1 MNVAHVYGM
10 AVQEILKDPGRSM
23 KAVDLLSSRDLEQL
37 RVWNYEQ
44 PSAIESCVHELIL
57 HHAEVSPQ
65 APAINCWDGDVT
77 YQQLDDLSSR
87 LACEFITEGI
97 QSETLVPVC
106 LEKSLYAAV
115 AMLAVLRAGAAFVP
129 LDPSHPE
136 ARFKA
141 IIEKA
146 NAKYVVTS
154 SETACL
160 FRHLPVKIIEVS
172 PSRSKTDYALLN
184 RSLPTV
190 RPYHAAFVLFT
201 SGSTGTPKGIVQEH
215 ASVCT
220 SATAHGRAMN
230 ITPDTRVF
238 QYAAFTFD
246 VSMMDIFTTLI
257 CGGCV
262 CIPSERDRMGDFT
275 SAMNRMRV
283 NWVLFTP
290 SVASLIQPEDVPTLK
305 TLVLGG
311 EAVKQENVSRWA
323 NKVFLFNCYGPAEC
337 GACAIGRFTQSDSRP
352 ANVGRHFGAELC
364 WVVDPENHNRLVP
377 IGAVGELVVEGP
389 TLARAY
395 LDDLDKTRA
404 VFIKSPGW
412 AQVFQHK
419 RPQRVYKTGDLVRQ
433 NSNGTFD
440 FVGRKDLQV
449 KVRGQRVEIGEVE
462 HHVSTYPGIA
472 LSMVT
477 WPQSGAYAQT
487 LVALVQLVQ
496 EHCPAQAVHVDLGH
510 LPEEQVMETNFEP
523 RGMLQYLASALPS
536 YMVPTHVLVVTKL
549 PLSVSGKIDRKS
561 VDAWLLLT
569 HRPAEPVNAR
579 IALESLLRADDHV
592 ALEICSNVLTLVSE
606 PSTAFYKSLIG
617 TNFFLANAGL
627 DSIKII
633 HLIMFIRQRFGV
645 KVHLDVLMEP
655 TASVRSVSDVISKLQ
670 ECGQTAANELEN
682 DRAEVFRISK
692 QRALE
697 DVARMGTAR
706 MNVFLTGSTGFLGAK
721 ILRQLCQAQNIDRV
735 VVHVRGH
742 KPQKAIDRIVQSA
755 RISGWWTDNY
765 AEKLKAWTGCLA
777 KPKLGMKAEQW
788 ERLCGQGTVYERI
801 TAIIHNGATVNWNA
815 NFSALKA
822 VNVDST
828 SELLKAAAESTSLT
842 KFVFVSGGH
851 LPKVATDDDAAIA
864 DEVARS
870 NGYAQ
875 TKFVS
880 ELMVKEYARLKAPS
894 QQRVSIIKPGYIIGN
909 KEDGI
914 AATGDFLWRLT
925 ASCAAINSYS
935 AEDPKSWLFVSD
947 VDRVATVIKDCCCA
961 RDMAR
966 SSGGAE
972 VLKILDG
979 LTVFDFWATVQH
991 HLGVELR
998 PLTASAWVQLLY
1010 NSIATHSEQHPLWP
1024 LLQTI
1029 EQGQGKLG
1037 VACTPPE
1044 MRGEAQQRISM
1055 AIARN
1060 IEYLASIGFLS
1071 KPDESTYFPKDLMSM
1086 QYAVAT

>member
-1 MNVAHVYGM
+1 MNVAHVYSM
-10 AVQEILKDPGRSM
+10 AIQEILKDPARSV

-37 RVWNYEQ
+37 RVWNYEL

-57 HHAEVSPQ
+57 HHAQVSPQ

-77 YQQLDDLSSR
+77 YQQLDDLSSC

-146 NAKYVVTS
+146 NAKNVVTS

-160 FRHLPVKIIEVS
+160 FHHLPVKVIEVS
-172 PSRSKTDYALLN
+172 PSRSKPDYTLLD

-220 SATAHGRAMN
+220 NATAQGRAMN
-230 ITPDTRVF
+230 ITPDSRVF

-262 CIPSERDRMGDFT
+262 CIPSETDRTGVFT

-323 NKVFLFNCYGPAEC
+323 KKVCLLNCYGPAEC

-352 ANVGRHFGAELC
+352 GNVGRHFGAELC

-395 LDDLDKTRA
+395 LDDPDKTRA

-412 AQVFQHK
+412 PQELGYN

-477 WPQSGAYAQT
+477 RPQSGPYAQT
-487 LVALVQLVQ
+487 LVALVQLVRG
-496 EHCPAQAVHVDLGH
+496 HDPTQAVPVDLDH
-510 LPEEQVMETNFEP
+510 LPEDQVMESNFQ
-523 RGMLQYLASALPS
+523 RRKMLQYLASALPS
-536 YMVPTHVLVVTKL
+536 YMVPTHALVVTKL
-549 PLSVSGKIDRKS
+549 PLSVSGKIDRKT
-561 VDAWLLLT
+561 VDTWLLRTL
-569 HRPAEPVNAR
+569 RPAEPVNPSRAM
-579 IALESLLRADDHV
+579 ESLLRADDHV
-592 ALEICSNVLTLVSE
+592 GVELCSKVLTLISE
-606 PSTAFYKSLIG
+606 PGSAFFRSLSG
-617 TNFFLANAGL
+617 TNFFLANVGL

-633 HLIMFIRQRFGV
+633 HLIMFIRQRFGI
-645 KVHLDVLMEP
+645 KVPLNVLMEP
-655 TASVRSVSDVISKLQ
+655 TASIRSVSDVVLKLQ
-670 ECGQTAANELEN
+670 GYGQTAANELEY
-682 DRAEVFRISK
+682 DRAEVFRILK
-692 QRALE
+692 QTALE
-697 DVARMGTAR
+697 GVARMGTAP
-706 MNVFLTGSTGFLGAK
+706 MNVFLTGSTGFLGVK
-721 ILRQLCQAQNIDRV
+721 ILRQLCREHNINRV
-735 VVHVRGH
+735 VVLVRGH
-742 KPQKAIDRIVQSA
+742 KSLRTLDRVVQSA
-755 RISGWWTDNY
+755 RMSGWWTDHC
-765 AEKLKAWTGCLA
+765 ADKLEAWTGCLA
-777 KPKLGMKAEQW
+777 KPKLGLKAEQW
-788 ERLCGQGTVYERI
+788 KRLCGQGTIHERI
-801 TAIIHNGATVNWNA
+801 TAIVHNGATVNWNA
-815 NFSALKA
+815 SFSALKA

-828 SELLKAAAESTSLT
+828 SELLKAAAESASLT
-842 KFVFVSGGH
+842 KFVFVSGGL

-864 DEVARS
+864 DEVCRS

-880 ELMVKEYARLKAPS
+880 ELMIKEYARLKAPS
-894 QQRVSIIKPGYIIGN
+894 QQRVSIIKPGYIIGD

-925 ASCAAINSYS
+925 ASCAAINSYG
-935 AEDPKSWLFVSD
+935 AEDPDSWLFVSD
-947 VDRVATVIKDCCCA
+947 VDRVATVIKDCCCG
-961 RDMAR
+961 REPAR
-966 SSGGAE
+966 STRGAE
-972 VLKILDG
+972 VMKILDG
-979 LTVFDFWATVQH
+979 LTVVDFWATVQH
-991 HLGVELR
+991 HLGIELR
-998 PLTASAWVQLLY
+998 PLTAGTWIQLLY
-1010 NSIATHSEQHPLWP
+1010 NSIETHSEQHPLWP

-1029 EQGQGKLG
+1029 EQGQGRLG

-1044 MRGEAQQRISM
+1044 IHGEAKQRISI

-1060 IEYLASIGFLS
+1060 IEYLTKIGFLS
-1071 KPDESTYFPKDLMSM
+1071 KPDK
-1086 QYAVAT
+1086 AI